1 MNCVAKIIFSIVTIF
16 VMLCTAIC
24 AGVSNV
30 YASDDNSVKLRTILA
45 EGEANSITMSVQIT
59 ENAGFDSIQFEIEYD
74 QDAVE
79 LTACKNEWSS
89 GKDLNSKEIT
99 DYPYVCTWRNL
110 AGSKSDTGR
119 FLTLTFEIKDEAPA
133 GEYQFNI
140 VEAYSSSS
148 IVIDGKPVKS
158 IRNIIVENAIYQIG
172 DRTDMTGEIISYD
185 NADNAIIRLYPYN
198 LSIREIKEDIF
209 KAEHRYVLAEAV
221 KADINEL
228 EPGKK
233 YSQQYTLTAVA
244 EGKYKLAVYKPGY
257 GIHIENIR
265 FGASF
270 NTDITLCLLGDLNGD
285 GIVGLGDK
293 TLFARHLA
301 NWTGYDESIINK
313 EAADINGDGNIK
325 DNDAAILYRHLAKWR
340 GDEKLEYGMNLE

>member
-1 MNCVAKIIFSIVTIF
+1 
-16 VMLCTAIC
+16 
-24 AGVSNV
+24 
-30 YASDDNSVKLRTILA
+30 
-45 EGEANSITMSVQIT
+45 
-59 ENAGFDSIQFEIEYD
+59 
-74 QDAVE
+74 
-79 LTACKNEWSS
+79 
-89 GKDLNSKEIT
+89 
-99 DYPYVCTWRNL
+99 
-110 AGSKSDTGR
+110 
-119 FLTLTFEIKDEAPA
+119 
-133 GEYQFNI
+133 
-140 VEAYSSSS
+140 
-148 IVIDGKPVKS
+148 
-158 IRNIIVENAIYQIG
+158 
-172 DRTDMTGEIISYD
+172 MTGEIISYD

-325 DNDAAILYRHLAKWR
+325 YNDAAILYRHLAKWR
-340 GDEKLEYGMNLE
+340 GYEKLEYGMNLE

>member
-1 MNCVAKIIFSIVTIF
+1 MNYVTKRICSIVTVFI
-16 VMLCTAIC
+16 LICTVIHS
-24 AGVSNV
+24 GTYNV
-30 YASDDNSVKLRTILA
+30 YASDNNIVKLRTVLT

-74 QDAVE
+74 QNAVE

-89 GKDLNSKEIT
+89 GTYFNSKETT
-99 DYPYVCTWRNL
+99 DYPYVCTWRNKEG
-110 AGSKSDTGR
+110 AKSDTGN
-119 FLTLTFEIKDEAPA
+119 FLTLTFNIKNGAPA

-140 VEAYSSSS
+140 AEVYGSSSTT
-148 IVIDGKPVKS
+148 IDGKPVKS
-158 IRNIIVENAIYQIG
+158 IRDIIVENAIYQIG
-172 DRTDMTGEIISYD
+172 VRTDITGIMTAYD
-185 NADNAIIRLYPYN
+185 NIDNTIIRLYPYN
-198 LSIREIKEDIF
+198 LSIREVKEDIF

-233 YSQQYTLTAVA
+233 YNQQYTLTAVA
-244 EGKYKLAVYKPGY
+244 EGKYKLVVYKPGY

-265 FGASF
+265 FGSSF
-270 NTDITLCLLGDLNGD
+270 NPNIPLCLLGDLNGD
-285 GIVGLGDK
+285 GIVGIGDK

-325 DNDAAILYRHLAKWR
+325 YNDAAILYRHLAKWR
-340 GDEKLEYGMNLE
+340 GYEKLEYGMNLE